1 MLKFG
6 LNKFVQCKLSSHLWC
21 GCPRLR
27 NGEKNIPARDP
38 KQCGGVGGECSII
51 LLMLMMMMR
60 MMMMMIDDGDD
71 DDDGVQAV
79 QDVDGDDI
87 VVVVDDEN

>member
-1 MLKFG
+1 MCSANCRPIFG
-6 LNKFVQCKLSSHLWC
+6 VGAHVFEMVRKISRQETPNSV
-21 GCPRLR
+21 
-27 NGEKNIPARDP
+27 
-38 KQCGGVGGECSII
+38 GGVGGECSII
-51 LLMLMMMMR
+51 LLMLMMMM
-60 MMMMMIDDGDD
+60 IDDG

>member
-1 MLKFG
+1 MCSANCRPIFG
-6 LNKFVQCKLSSHLWC
+6 VGAHVFEMVRKISRQETPNSV
-21 GCPRLR
+21 
-27 NGEKNIPARDP
+27 
-38 KQCGGVGGECSII
+38 GGVGGECSII
-51 LLMLMMMMR
+51 LLMLMMMM
-60 MMMMMIDDGDD
+60 MIDDG

>member
-1 MLKFG
+1 
-6 LNKFVQCKLSSHLWC
+6 LSLGEIQSALRRK
-21 GCPRLR
+21 PRLLQS
-27 NGEKNIPARDP
+27 
-38 KQCGGVGGECSII
+38 KQGRFDKMDFSGW
-51 LLMLMMMMR
+51 LLEVLRFPMMMLMMMMMR
-60 MMMMMIDDGDD
+60 MMMMIDDGD